1 MDTFTFPVCPV
12 PYSNPLPPARSY
24 GKSVIEW
31 TSILAAAKPR
41 QRYLYTKV
49 SRNHARFHAFR
60 VHCSGRVSARTQ
72 IDARVSTSDRGTR
85 TNVQK
90 PFDPL
95 SAGRFD
101 SGVFS
106 LILKWWISAGG
117 GRENPRIAPLHC
129 RAIFI
134 VPCFFFL
141 FSFFFCFA
149 ITPICL
155 LQLLDAVY
163 VYFDPSFDKN
173 NYVQLP
179 SIAEMFRFPWISWE
193 FTIDEIGESRVIR
206 AVGGGASWRSQ
217 VVRHVPNV
225 DAANVR
231 FESGFRPRVMRM
243 LIGSG
248 YRRVPTA

>member
-117 GRENPRIAPLHC
+117 EGESADRASPLSRHFYC
-129 RAIFI
+129 PLFFF
-134 VPCFFFL
+134 PFFFL
-141 FSFFFCFA
+141 LLFCDHA
-149 ITPICL
+149 DLLITALGRRLYIL
-155 LQLLDAVY
+155 R
-163 VYFDPSFDKN
+163 
-173 NYVQLP
+173 
-179 SIAEMFRFPWISWE
+179 SIF
-193 FTIDEIGESRVIR
+193 
-206 AVGGGASWRSQ
+206 
-217 VVRHVPNV
+217 
-225 DAANVR
+225 
-231 FESGFRPRVMRM
+231 
-243 LIGSG
+243 
-248 YRRVPTA
+248 

>member
-117 GRENPRIAPLHC
+117 GGRIRGSRLSIVAP
-129 RAIFI
+129 
-134 VPCFFFL
+134 FL
-141 FSFFFCFA
+141 LSPVFFSFFLSSFVLRSRRFAYYSSWTPFIYTSIHLLIKIITFNCRRLPKCFVF
-149 ITPICL
+149 L
-155 LQLLDAVY
+155 EYLE
-163 VYFDPSFDKN
+163 N
-173 NYVQLP
+173 
-179 SIAEMFRFPWISWE
+179 
-193 FTIDEIGESRVIR
+193 SR
-206 AVGGGASWRSQ
+206 S
-217 VVRHVPNV
+217 
-225 DAANVR
+225 
-231 FESGFRPRVMRM
+231 MK
-243 LIGSG
+243 
-248 YRRVPTA
+248 